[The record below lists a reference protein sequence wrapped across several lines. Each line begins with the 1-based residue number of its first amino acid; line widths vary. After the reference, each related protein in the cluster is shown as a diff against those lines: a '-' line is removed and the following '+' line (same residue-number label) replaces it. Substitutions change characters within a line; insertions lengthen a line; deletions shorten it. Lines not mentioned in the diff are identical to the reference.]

1 MAGAARPAKGEVQ
14 GMRFYPVGARRRV
27 LTALLLA
34 GAWCGAT
41 AIPARAAS
49 QRGVS
54 DTEIVIGTITD
65 LSGVTAV
72 QGVNNSQAI
81 RMAFDEANAK
91 GGVHG
96 RKIRYIVEDNQ
107 YQVPRAVQALNKML
121 NLDDVFILMDDGG
134 TPMNDANLPTQLEH
148 GVPNIFPL
156 TAARS
161 MYQPFNRLKFGQFA
175 SYYDE
180 MRAGIKYFVEQK
192 GKKRVCAM
200 YQDTDF
206 GRDVLAGVVDQLKA
220 ANLTLAGQTAHKPT
234 DTDFTASLTRLRDA
248 NCDLI
253 TTGTIVRDTS
263 LILATAKKMGWKV
276 DFLGQFA
283 SYDTAV
289 AEAPGGAGEGYY
301 AMSPSLI
308 AYPDDPRPAVQEFT
322 RKYKAR
328 YGIEPNF
335 LGEMGYTAAQIVLL
349 ALDRAGPDLT
359 TDSFIKALES
369 IKNYQDIFGSPPLS
383 LSETEHHGSSQA
395 WLSVVKGGRWVPA
408 VDHPLGY

>member
-1 MAGAARPAKGEVQ
+1 MH
-14 GMRFYPVGARRRV
+14 FDTVGARRRA
-27 LTALLLA
+27 LTGLFLA
-34 GAWCGAT
+34 GAWCAAF
-41 AIPARAAS
+41 AIPARAAD
-49 QRGVS
+49 QRGVT
-54 DTEIVIGTITD
+54 DKEIVIGTITD

-91 GGVHG
+91 GGIHG
-96 RKIRYIVEDNQ
+96 RKIRYIVEDSQ
-107 YQVPRAVQALNKML
+107 YQVPRAVQALNKIL
-121 NLDDVFILMDDGG
+121 NLDNVFILLEDGG

-161 MYQPFNRLKFGQFA
+161 MYQPFNRLKFGMFA
-175 SYYDE
+175 SYYDQ

-206 GRDVLAGVVDQLKA
+206 GRDVLAGVVEQLKA
-220 ANLTLAGQTAHKPT
+220 MNMQLAGQTAHKPT
-234 DTDFTASLTRLRDA
+234 DTDFTAALERLHEA

-263 LILATAKKMGWKV
+263 LILATAKKMGWNV

-289 AEAPGGAGEGYY
+289 AEAPGGVGEGYY
-301 AMSPSLI
+301 AVSPSLI

-322 RKYKAR
+322 KKYKAR
-328 YGIEPNF
+328 YGIAPNF
-335 LGEMGYTAAQIVLL
+335 LGEMGYASAQIVLV
-349 ALDRAGPDLT
+349 ALDRAGRDLT
-359 TDSFIKALES
+359 TDSFVKALES